1 MDIQQEI
8 AENLKD
14 IVNRIGVLVDT
25 VKVEIPAQSSFGDMT
40 SNIAMQISKQLNANP
55 VEIAEKIVKDFPKN
69 KYIEKI
75 EIVSPGFI
83 NFFFSDKYL
92 LEVLK
97 EINTNKEYFNI
108 DILKGKKYVVEYTD
122 PNPFKIF
129 HIGHLYT
136 NMVGESFARLTE
148 ALGASVLR
156 ANYQGDV
163 GLHVA
168 KTMWGLE
175 KMLKDDNLT
184 FNDLA
189 KRPLDQRVKYLGNA
203 YMLGFKMYD
212 DIKDKEV
219 IDEIRN
225 INYYIFS
232 FHIKS
237 LPKREFFDELDKR
250 HIKEMYFESR
260 KWCLESFE
268 EIYKRTGTKF
278 DKYYFESQMGED
290 AIKIVKG
297 NMNGKGKDI
306 FKESE
311 GSVIYEGDP
320 QKGLHTRVFLN
331 KEGLPTYESKE
342 IALALK
348 KYEDFNFDKSLI
360 ITANEQTPYFDV
372 VLDAL
377 SQLVPLIANRT
388 VHFGHGMVKLPG
400 AEKMSSRKGKIIEGE
415 WLLNEAKRRVEEIMR
430 KSKKWS
436 ESEIADV
443 SDKIAVAAI
452 KYSFLKVSVGKDV
465 IFDLDKATS
474 FDGDSGPYLL
484 YVYAR
489 CASILREY
497 SKEISNIDFS
507 SMSDLDVYTKE
518 LLRAISKY
526 KYVLLSS
533 SINYTPN
540 ILCSY
545 LFNLGQTFSS
555 FYQNVK
561 VLGSDNEDFLINV
574 IMSTAEVMKE
584 GLNSLGIES
593 VDRM

>member
-14 IVNRIGVLVDT
+14 IVNRMGVLVDT

-55 VEIAEKIVKDFPKN
+55 VDIAKEIVKDFPKN
-69 KYIEKI
+69 EYIERI

-83 NFFFSDKYL
+83 NFFFSGRYL

-108 DILKGKKYVVEYTD
+108 DILKGKKYIVEYTD

-148 ALGASVLR
+148 ALGASVIR

-175 KMLKDDNLT
+175 KMLKDDGIT

-189 KRPLDQRVKYLGNA
+189 KRPLDQRVKYLGDA

-212 DIKDKEV
+212 DIKDREI

-250 HIKEMYFESR
+250 QIKEMYSESR

-290 AIKIVKG
+290 AIKIVKE

-348 KYEDFNFDKSLI
+348 KYEDFNFDKSII
-360 ITANEQTPYFDV
+360 ITANEQTPYFNV

-377 SQLVPLIANRT
+377 SQLEPLIANRT

-415 WLLNEAKRRVEEIMR
+415 WLLDEAKRRVEEIMR

-436 ESEIADV
+436 ESEIGDV

-497 SKEISNIDFS
+497 SKEISNSNFS
-507 SMSDLDVYTKE
+507 SISNLDSYTRE

-526 KYVLLSS
+526 KYLLLSS

-574 IMSTAEVMKE
+574 IISTAEVMKE
-584 GLNSLGIES
+584 GLNALGIES
-593 VDRM
+593 VDKM

>member
-8 AENLKD
+8 ADNLKG
-14 IVNRIGVLVDT
+14 IVNRMGVLADT

-55 VEIAEKIVKDFPKN
+55 VDIAKEIVKDFPKN
-69 KYIEKI
+69 EYIEKI

-108 DILKGKKYVVEYTD
+108 DILKGKRYVVEYTD

-148 ALGASVLR
+148 ALGASVVR

-175 KMLKDDNLT
+175 KMLKDDGIT

-189 KRPLDQRVKYLGNA
+189 KRSLDQKVKYLGDA

-212 DIKDKEV
+212 DIKDKEI

-232 FHIKS
+232 LYIKS

-250 HIKEMYFESR
+250 QVKEMYFESR

-268 EIYKRTGTKF
+268 KIYKRTGTKF

-290 AIKIVKG
+290 AIKIVRE

-348 KYEDFNFDKSLI
+348 KYEDFNFDKSI
-360 ITANEQTPYFDV
+360 ILLLT
-372 VLDAL
+372 
-377 SQLVPLIANRT
+377 SKPLI
-388 VHFGHGMVKLPG
+388 
-400 AEKMSSRKGKIIEGE
+400 
-415 WLLNEAKRRVEEIMR
+415 
-430 KSKKWS
+430 
-436 ESEIADV
+436 
-443 SDKIAVAAI
+443 
-452 KYSFLKVSVGKDV
+452 
-465 IFDLDKATS
+465 
-474 FDGDSGPYLL
+474 
-484 YVYAR
+484 
-489 CASILREY
+489 
-497 SKEISNIDFS
+497 
-507 SMSDLDVYTKE
+507 SM
-518 LLRAISKY
+518 
-526 KYVLLSS
+526 
-533 SINYTPN
+533 
-540 ILCSY
+540 
-545 LFNLGQTFSS
+545 
-555 FYQNVK
+555 
-561 VLGSDNEDFLINV
+561 
-574 IMSTAEVMKE
+574 
-584 GLNSLGIES
+584 
-593 VDRM
+593 

>member
-8 AENLKD
+8 ADNLKD
-14 IVNRIGVLVDT
+14 IVNRMGVLVDT
-25 VKVEIPAQSSFGDMT
+25 VKVEIPTQSSFGDMT

-55 VEIAEKIVKDFPKN
+55 VDIAKEIVKDFPKN
-69 KYIEKI
+69 ENIEKV
-75 EIVSPGFI
+75 EIASPGFI

-97 EINTNKEYFNI
+97 EVNTNKEYFNI
-108 DILKGKKYVVEYTD
+108 DLLKGKKYVVEYTD

-148 ALGASVLR
+148 ALGASVIR

-175 KMLKDDNLT
+175 KMLKDDGIA

-189 KRPLDQRVKYLGNA
+189 KRPLDQRVKYLGDA

-212 DIKDKEV
+212 DIKDKEI

-250 HIKEMYFESR
+250 QIKEMYFESR

-290 AIKIVKG
+290 AIKIVKE

-306 FKESE
+306 LRESE

-348 KYEDFNFDKSLI
+348 KYEDFNFDKSII
-360 ITANEQTPYFDV
+360 ITANEQTPYFNV

-377 SQLVPLIANRT
+377 SQLEPVIANRT

-497 SKEISNIDFS
+497 SKEIPNIDFGGT
-507 SMSDLDVYTKE
+507 SDLDAYTKE
-518 LLRAISKY
+518 LLRTLSKY
-526 KYVLLSS
+526 RYVLLSS
-533 SINYTPN
+533 GVNYTPN
-540 ILCSY
+540 ILCLY

-561 VLGSDNEDFLINV
+561 VLDSDNEDFLINV
-574 IMSTAEVMKE
+574 IISTAKVMKE
-584 GLNSLGIES
+584 GLNALGIES
-593 VDRM
+593 VDKM

>member
-8 AENLKD
+8 ADNLKN
-14 IVNRIGVLVDT
+14 IVKRMGVLADT
-25 VKVEIPAQSSFGDMT
+25 VKIEIPAQSSFGDMT

-55 VEIAEKIVKDFPKN
+55 VDIAKEIVKDFPKN
-69 KYIEKI
+69 EYIERI
-75 EIVSPGFI
+75 EVVSPGFI
-83 NFFFSDKYL
+83 NFFFSGKYL

-108 DILKGKKYVVEYTD
+108 DILKGKKHVVEYTD

-148 ALGASVLR
+148 ALGASVIR

-175 KMLKDDNLT
+175 KMLKDDGIT

-189 KRPLDQRVKYLGNA
+189 KRPLDQRVKYLGDA

-212 DIKDKEV
+212 DIKDKEI
-219 IDEIRN
+219 IDEVRN

-232 FHIKS
+232 FYIKS

-250 HIKEMYFESR
+250 QIKEMYFESR

-290 AIKIVKG
+290 AIKIVKE

-311 GSVIYEGDP
+311 GSVIYEGNP

-348 KYEDFNFDKSLI
+348 KYEDFNFDKSII
-360 ITANEQTPYFDV
+360 ITANEQTPYFNV

-377 SQLVPLIANRT
+377 SQLEPLIANMT

-465 IFDLDKATS
+465 IFDLDNATS

-497 SKEISNIDFS
+497 SKEISNIDFGGIS
-507 SMSDLDVYTKE
+507 NLGVYTKE

-574 IMSTAEVMKE
+574 IISTAEVMKE
-584 GLNSLGIES
+584 GLNALGIES
-593 VDRM
+593 VDKM

>member
-83 NFFFSDKYL
+83 NFFFSDRYL
-92 LEVLK
+92 LAVLK

-108 DILKGKKYVVEYTD
+108 DILKGKKYIVEYTD

-148 ALGASVLR
+148 ALGASVIR

-175 KMLKDDNLT
+175 KMLKDDGIT

-189 KRPLDQRVKYLGNA
+189 KRPLDQRVKYLGDA

-212 DIKDKEV
+212 DIKDKEI

-250 HIKEMYFESR
+250 QIKEMYFESR

-290 AIKIVKG
+290 AIKVVKE

-311 GSVIYEGDP
+311 GSVVYEGDP

-348 KYEDFNFDKSLI
+348 KYEDFNFDKSII
-360 ITANEQTPYFDV
+360 ITANEQTPYFNV

-377 SQLVPLIANRT
+377 SQLEPVIANRT

-436 ESEIADV
+436 ESEIGDV
-443 SDKIAVAAI
+443 NDKIAVAAI

-497 SKEISNIDFS
+497 SKEISDIDFS
-507 SMSDLDVYTKE
+507 CISNLDSYTRE
-518 LLRAISKY
+518 LLRTISKY
-526 KYVLLSS
+526 KYILLSS
-533 SINYTPN
+533 STNYTPN

-584 GLNSLGIES
+584 GLNVLGIES
-593 VDRM
+593 VDKM